1 MTSPFSPP
9 QAWDTDPMIPFPP
22 VVEPD
27 LPGAFISVHPRDVQ
41 TPHGLSI
48 SWMAGLTSDEG
59 AMKSAALINLK
70 ELTND
75 LNINWDHA
83 LETSLYYDHHD
94 HNTKQK
100 ITKRINDFYFKNR
113 KLEPAT
119 HQNLTNVRRVSKGSC

>member
-1 MTSPFSPP
+1 
-9 QAWDTDPMIPFPP
+9 MIPFPP

-27 LPGAFISVHPRDVQ
+27 LPGAFISVHPRDV
-41 TPHGLSI
+41 TDPHGLSI
-48 SWMAGLTSDEG
+48 TWMAGLTSDEG
-59 AMKSAALINLK
+59 AMKSAPLINLK

-94 HNTKQK
+94 YNTKQK
-100 ITKRINDFYFKNR
+100 ITSRINEFYFKNR

-119 HQNLTNVRRVSKGSC
+119 HQNLTNVRSEFKKRNKK